1 MFHLWKSTFPFVWF
15 IKHLRSTSEPL
26 GLPSVVLGIAI
37 TKQRLF
43 QLQKVCFSTVQAP
56 QAACAALVGEI
67 RMLLLVNT
75 GKGGETPVR
84 VVRDMVG

>member
-43 QLQKVCFSTVQAP
+43 QLQKVCFSAVQAP
-56 QAACAALVGEI
+56 QAACAALVEKFECCCWS
-67 RMLLLVNT
+67 LL
-75 GKGGETPVR
+75 GKGER
-84 VVRDMVG
+84 LLCKW